1 MNIQDFL
8 QRMKR
13 NPFFQ
18 IFLVSVS
25 ANYSEQLNALMEEYR
40 IELKKGIDKE
50 VANYIEEVK
59 NPQKITGLDD
69 STRTMCIGVLAVL
82 RNKIKS
88 L

>member
-1 MNIQDFL
+1 MSIQDFL

-25 ANYSEQLNALMEEYR
+25 ASYSEQLNALMEEYK
-40 IELKKGIDKE
+40 IELKKEIDRE
-50 VANYIEEVK
+50 IASYIEEVK
-59 NPQKITGLDD
+59 NPHEITSLDAK
-69 STRTMCIGVLAVL
+69 TRTMCIGAIAVV
-82 RNKIKS
+82 RSKIKS